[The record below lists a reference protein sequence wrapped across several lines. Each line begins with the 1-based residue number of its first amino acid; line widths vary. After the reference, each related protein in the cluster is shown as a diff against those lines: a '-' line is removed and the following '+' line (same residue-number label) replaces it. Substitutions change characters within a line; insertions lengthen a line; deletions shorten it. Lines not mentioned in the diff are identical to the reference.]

1 MSERQLF
8 RPEAIEAQRTPYLGR
23 VQLVRPLALGLVTA
37 AVVVMTA
44 AIGVFLFSTDYT
56 RKTTIV
62 GTLVPDRGLI
72 RLVPPEAGT
81 VLERHVDE
89 GKQVA
94 AGQVLFV
101 LALER
106 PRLLDE
112 AQAQVRRSLQD
123 RQRLLQESAARQQ
136 GLAAAQLATL
146 DRRLQALAG
155 ELAQLDVEA
164 GLLQQR
170 QALAQQALTRLE
182 ALRDEQFI
190 SAAQVQAKA
199 EELLGLR
206 AQAQALQRQRTTLQ
220 RERAQ
225 LEGERRGVP
234 LLAQGAQSGIEREL
248 AALDQ
253 ETAEQQAER
262 RVIVRAPQAGVVS
275 ALLADVGQSVGTSAA
290 LASLVPAGATLQA
303 HLYAPSSAVG
313 FVRPG
318 QEVRLRYEAYPYQKF
333 GHQAGRVSQVSRT
346 PLGPG
351 EMAALSLAA
360 PPGRGAEPLF
370 RITVALEQD
379 GRTAWPQPLV
389 AGMRLA
395 ADVRLETRRLVEWL
409 FEPLI
414 SLGGRW

>member
-1 MSERQLF
+1 
-8 RPEAIEAQRTPYLGR
+8 
-23 VQLVRPLALGLVTA
+23 
-37 AVVVMTA
+37 
-44 AIGVFLFSTDYT
+44 
-56 RKTTIV
+56 
-62 GTLVPDRGLI
+62 
-72 RLVPPEAGT
+72 
-81 VLERHVDE
+81 
-89 GKQVA
+89 
-94 AGQVLFV
+94 
-101 LALER
+101 
-106 PRLLDE
+106 
-112 AQAQVRRSLQD
+112 
-123 RQRLLQESAARQQ
+123 
-136 GLAAAQLATL
+136 
-146 DRRLQALAG
+146 
-155 ELAQLDVEA
+155 
-164 GLLQQR
+164 
-170 QALAQQALTRLE
+170 
-182 ALRDEQFI
+182 LRDEQFI